1 MAIKKEKTSKPKKSA
16 AKKTN
21 SKPLIN
27 LGSIQKKLKL
37 RYEKSKLL
45 YSTALIAI
53 LIFVVLASLFWFN
66 KNLFLAGTINGKV
79 VTSLEFYSKLAKA
92 HGDETF
98 DSIVREALIKQ
109 EAKNKG
115 VTIAESDVDKK
126 IEELEKQFGGKEGLD
141 QALTQNNT
149 NLEDLKQQINIQ
161 LIVEKLLEDKLKVS
175 EKEVDQYIKENKKFN
190 PKISKEE
197 AREAVKSSKLNE
209 AFTAWFEELKSK
221 ASISTYF

>member
-115 VTIAESDVDKK
+115 VTISESDVDKK

>member
-115 VTIAESDVDKK
+115 VTISESDVDKK

-197 AREAVKSSKLNE
+197 AREAVLN
-209 AFTAWFEELKSK
+209 
-221 ASISTYF
+221 